1 MLMLCVIPLCQEVA
15 GTMTTKR
22 VKVSRVAF
30 MARINRK
37 LAYKG
42 KQVRASRSAGAK
54 RRLGAF
60 FVLDVRRNIIE
71 SASVDPVALAREL
84 GVLKAWEDA
93 EGF

>member
-1 MLMLCVIPLCQEVA
+1 
-15 GTMTTKR
+15 MTTKR

-71 SASVDPVALAREL
+71 SASVDPVAFAREL

>member
-1 MLMLCVIPLCQEVA
+1 
-15 GTMTTKR
+15 MTTKR

-42 KQVRASRSAGAK
+42 KQLRAARSAGAK

-71 SASVDPVALAREL
+71 SASVDPVAFAREL

>member
-1 MLMLCVIPLCQEVA
+1 MLTFLRYSPLREVA
-15 GTMTTKR
+15 ERMKTKR

-42 KQVRASRSAGAK
+42 KQLRASRSAGAK
-54 RRLGAF
+54 RRLGAY
-60 FVLDVRRNIIE
+60 FVLDTRQNVIE
-71 SASVDPVALAREL
+71 RSAVDPVALARGL
-84 GVLKAWEDA
+84 GILADWEDV